1 MELRQLQYF
10 LLVSQ
15 ELSFVKASKKAYIS
29 QQALSKSISSLE
41 KELGI
46 PLFDRH
52 PHGVA
57 LTTYGQVLAKK
68 AYRITAS
75 VNQVYSDLHN
85 MKANLCN
92 TIQLAITTGVEDCFP
107 INDLLRFQ
115 EIHPQYRIST
125 VANNDV
131 KIEEWLFSEKIELG
145 LLGAKGDESKFDFIP
160 LRQSGTLLAVHKDNP
175 LSRKDSV
182 RIEDLKNERFLFSSG
197 DYYVNNRLLAICNL
211 SGFTPEIMHQTE
223 NIIYI
228 SQLVANNQGIFL
240 SPDHSAKFFEH
251 PDVRLIPMEND
262 PLIFCVCLVIK
273 KNKPLSEGAG
283 LFKKYVLEINR
294 N

>member
-1 MELRQLQYF
+1 MQYF

-15 ELSFVKASKKAYIS
+15 ELSFAKASKKAYIS
-29 QQALSKSISSLE
+29 QQALSKSVSSLE
-41 KELGI
+41 KELGV
-46 PLFDRH
+46 PLFDRL

-57 LTTYGQVLAKK
+57 LTSYGQVLSKK

-75 VNQVYSDLHN
+75 VNQAYNDLHN

-115 EIHPQYRIST
+115 DIHPQYRIST
-125 VANNDV
+125 VANNDM

-145 LLGAKGDESKFDFIP
+145 LLGAKGDESKLEFIP
-160 LRQSGTLLAVHKDNP
+160 IRQSATLLAVHKDNP
-175 LSRKDSV
+175 LSKRDSV
-182 RIEDLKNERFLFSSG
+182 QIEELKNERFLFSSG

-211 SGFTPEIMHQTE
+211 AGFTPEIMHQTE

-228 SQLVANNQGIFL
+228 SQLVANNLGIFL
-240 SPDHSAKFFEH
+240 APDHSANYFDY
-251 PDVRLIPMEND
+251 PDVRLVPIEND
-262 PLIFCVCLVIK
+262 PRIFCVCLVIK
-273 KNKPLSEGAG
+273 KNKPLSEGAA
-283 LFKKYVLEINR
+283 LFKDYVLSIN
-294 N
+294 NKCAF